1 MSLNRNSGHIIR
13 LCTFAVA
20 MFLSATTVLL
30 IDTRPAKAAD
40 EFFFSGNIEATIPTI
55 DGKTQYGPVLITLT
69 DITSQTAKDISLQ
82 KVTPPVPLPGY
93 DYSIAIIQFTNI
105 SINKNNTYQI
115 CIKATDLCTHK
126 IGPSEQMYNSY
137 VVKDKGV
144 VIGIHDIISVSK
156 QYIIENPSV
165 IPVTSAAAAATPTKT
180 CGDVVT
186 GVGWILCP
194 VVTGITALNDSMW
207 SLVSGLLNVNPISQS
222 SSIYTA
228 WTSIRD
234 IANVVFVI
242 IFLIMTFS
250 QVSNIGITN
259 YGIKKLLPRLILGAI
274 LVNISFVIVQIIV
287 DLANIIGASL
297 YNLLAGLAPDDFLAK
312 AWASLPGMILS
323 AVSGAGL
330 LVGGVALVGGAAAA
344 FWMLAPVAL
353 MGLLALLA
361 AILTLIFR
369 QAVIPI
375 LAILAP
381 LAFVAYLLPNTE
393 SWFKKWRSMLTQML
407 MLYPL
412 AAVVFGG
419 SQLAARLI
427 IGESPDWWNTIMGV
441 IIMTLPLF
449 SLPYLATKGGA
460 IVSTVGGALNSIVN
474 KAKAPIS
481 KATGAYA
488 DRARVQTD
496 NQAMNRVGGFS
507 PRRSYL
513 QYRARTEAIGQ
524 NQQREL
530 TRGQTSYVANRAES
544 NPAFRATLAA
554 GGGQGADMRALS
566 SAINTQE
573 KLALDEDAT
582 AKSVF
587 EHANFSG
594 EDRQKLAIDGIV
606 MKNGVEYSG
615 TIMQRAAIGEQM
627 RTGSIPEIHAI
638 IDESGGK
645 LAKFSQTIGLGIA
658 KNGLGAKDPA
668 LSGKRINAISQGDIK
683 SDADF
688 DKSILEAIN
697 DGKYTSETLATMD
710 NVARERVI
718 RVAKAANPIYLQTLK
733 DAAKGINRSI
743 ELKSKIQGN
752 TKAFKQINVDLA

>member
-1 MSLNRNSGHIIR
+1 MWSHYLRKRVGLYSFIIISFFIV
-13 LCTFAVA
+13 TAVA
-20 MFLSATTVLL
+20 FAA
-30 IDTRPAKAAD
+30 PAKAAD
-40 EFFFSGNIEATIPTI
+40 NFFFVGSADVSVPVADGN
-55 DGKTQYGPVLITLT
+55 TQYGPITVTLT
-69 DITSQTAKDISLQ
+69 NFTTSKTQNIEIPA
-82 KVTPPVPLPGY
+82 VTPV
-93 DYSIAIIQFTNI
+93 ANI
-105 SINKNNTYQI
+105 SGSTQGIVNFKYSFSNLSKTDTYQV
-115 CIKATDLCTHK
+115 CIPKTSLCTKK
-126 IGPSEQMYNSY
+126 IGPSEQVSY
-137 VVKDKGV
+137 FNFDKTAIIANINVSIQDLKD
-144 VIGIHDIISVSK
+144 
-156 QYIIENPSV
+156 NPNI
-165 IPVTSAAAAATPTKT
+165 IPVKAGTSTTSSKT
-180 CGDVVT
+180 CGDIVT

-194 VVTGITALNDSMW
+194 VITGITALNDSMW

-228 WTSIRD
+228 WTSIRN

-242 IFLIMTFS
+242 IFLVMIFS

-259 YGIKKLLPRLILGAI
+259 YGIKKLLPRLIIGAI
-274 LVNISFVIVQIIV
+274 LVNISFVIVQIII
-287 DLANIIGASL
+287 DLANIIGSSL
-297 YNLLAGLAPDDFLAK
+297 YNLLAGLAPNDFLAK
-312 AWASLPGMILS
+312 AWTGLPGMILA
-323 AVSGAGL
+323 AVSGTGL

-427 IGESPDWWNTIMGV
+427 IGESPDWWNTVMGV

-481 KATGAYA
+481 KTTGAYA

-544 NPAFRATLAA
+544 NTAFRTTLAA
-554 GGGQGADMRALS
+554 GGGQGSDMRALS

-606 MKNGVEYSG
+606 IKNGVEYSG

-638 IDESGGK
+638 IDESGGR
-645 LAKFSQTIGLGIA
+645 LANFSQTIGLGIA

-668 LSGKRINAISQGDIK
+668 LSGKRINAIGQGDIK
-683 SDADF
+683 SGADF

-718 RVAKAANPIYLQTLK
+718 RVAKAADPMYLQTLK

-752 TKAFKQINVDLA
+752 TKAFNQINVDLA